1 MAARSFHRPK
11 GTSGASRSRGS
22 GQPNESDASMVAG
35 VRWLGVEDGSAVVES
50 GRGSSRDTGRNATL
64 IIGTTHGPRLLE
76 IVGACA
82 R

>member
-1 MAARSFHRPK
+1 MAARSFDRSK
-11 GTSGASRSRGS
+11 GTPGASRSRGA
-22 GQPNESDASMVAG
+22 GQPSESDASIVAG

-50 GRGSSRDTGRNATL
+50 GRGSHRDAGRNATL

-82 R
+82 C